1 MKYQRDEFD
10 KNVEDLHTS
19 ITTLLSQIIMKWN
32 VWLTQSVEHEILT
45 LFFFFLRFLIFKS

>member
-45 LFFFFLRFLIFKS
+45 LFFFFKILNL